1 MMNVDYSRTCF
12 RDLGTTTF
20 DTGNSQCQA
29 LGGHLPVVTKSAT
42 MTFLANK
49 LGQYWMSLKTD
60 RLVISNNFL
69 VRLYRSLLTSL
80 QATQWH
86 NH

>member
-1 MMNVDYSRTCF
+1 MNVDYSRTCF

-42 MTFLANK
+42 MTFSAYK
-49 LGQYWMSLKTD
+49 FGQFWMSLKTD

-69 VRLYRSLLTSL
+69 VRLYQGFLTLLISL
-80 QATQWH
+80 Q
-86 NH
+86 